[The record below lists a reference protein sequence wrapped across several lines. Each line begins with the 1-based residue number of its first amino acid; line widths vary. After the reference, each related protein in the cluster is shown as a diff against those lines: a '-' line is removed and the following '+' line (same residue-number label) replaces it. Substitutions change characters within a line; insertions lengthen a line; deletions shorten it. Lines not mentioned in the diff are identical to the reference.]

1 MPTDCILCQRNTCEV
16 TIGMNDEGTE
26 AASLYILSQAM
37 APRESRTTL
46 PRGYTYQKFGEA
58 KAVSSL

>member
-1 MPTDCILCQRNTCEV
+1 MPADYIRCQQNTCEV

-37 APRESRTTL
+37 APRERRTTL
-46 PRGYTYQKFGEA
+46 LRAYTYQKFGEA